1 MISMNKAIKI
11 IMTET
16 LGMSRIETI
25 SIKDLDKLNGSIL
38 ADDMRATIPLP
49 PFPASIKDGYAVV
62 AEDGSGPRKL
72 MSISATAGN
81 FVKANITSGFCTRIS
96 TGAPIPNGANAVVQV
111 EDTKVLEQTEVK
123 HIAN

>member
-1 MISMNKAIKI
+1 
-11 IMTET
+11 MTET

-72 MSISATAGN
+72 MPISATAGN
-81 FVKANITSGFCTRIS
+81 LVKANITSGFCTRIS

-111 EDTKVLEQTEVK
+111 EDTKVLEQTQVK
-123 HIAN
+123 HIIN